1 MTAKA
6 ALAKELLSGR
16 VITIMSG
23 FMELAITNTP
33 REVSRMIEK
42 DFGVEVSRT
51 PRKKNGKYGRTVNYY
66 EYRLN
71 RTERNKEGIEKM
83 KAYVKSQEK

>member
-6 ALAKELLSGR
+6 ALAKELLAGR

-23 FMELAITNTP
+23 FTRLAITNVP
-33 REVSRMIEK
+33 REVSRMIEA
-42 DFGVEVSRT
+42 DFGVKVSRT
-51 PRKKNGKYGRTVNYY
+51 KKEKKGKYGRTVIYN

-71 RTERNKEGIEKM
+71 KTDYNKEGIEKM